1 VTATTRQLVTTERD
15 NACAVVTLNRPEKL
29 NAMNA
34 ALLEQLLVAL
44 DTLRGEARVVILT
57 GAGNRAFSVGNDLT
71 EAAAAPARHFAGRYG
86 GPLYRVLEE
95 IRGHSAVVVAAVNG
109 YALGGGVGLV
119 ASCDLA
125 IASRRAQFGIPQV
138 GFGAF
143 PGAGAPTVRSVLPKH
158 AAYAVLTA
166 SRFDAL
172 TARRWGL
179 VNEIVEPGRLQARA
193 LQLASLLVARDS
205 GVLADAKRALR
216 ATNTF

>member
-1 VTATTRQLVTTERD
+1 MATTRQLVTTQQRD

-34 ALLEQLLVAL
+34 VLLEQLLAAL
-44 DTLRGEARVVILT
+44 DTLRGEARVVVLT
-57 GAGNRAFSVGNDLT
+57 GAGNRAFTVGNDLT
-71 EAAAAPARHFAGRYG
+71 EATAAPVRHYAGRYG

-95 IRGHSAVVVAAVNG
+95 IRGHSAVFVAAVDG

-143 PGAGAPTVRSVLPKH
+143 PGAGAPTVKNVLPKH

-166 SRFDAL
+166 GRFDAL

-179 VNEIVEPGRLQARA
+179 INEVVEPGRTHDRA
-193 LQLASLLVARDS
+193 LQLADLLAARDS
-205 GVLADAKRALR
+205 GVLADAKRALC
-216 ATNTF
+216 ASNTF